1 MENFF
6 IGVGLVLS
14 LLVLLCFYRAIWGP
28 TVIDRIISVGVVG
41 TKTLIILL
49 LMGFIYKRIDMFV
62 DISLVYAIL
71 NFIAVLIFSKFFVSK
86 WV

>member
-1 MENFF
+1 MVNFF
-6 IGVGLVLS
+6 IGVSLFLS
-14 LLVLLCFYRAIWGP
+14 FLVLLCFYRAILGP
-28 TVIDRIISVGVVG
+28 TVIDRILGVGVVG

-49 LMGFIYKRIDMFV
+49 LMGFIYERVDMFV
-62 DISLVYAIL
+62 DISLAYAIL